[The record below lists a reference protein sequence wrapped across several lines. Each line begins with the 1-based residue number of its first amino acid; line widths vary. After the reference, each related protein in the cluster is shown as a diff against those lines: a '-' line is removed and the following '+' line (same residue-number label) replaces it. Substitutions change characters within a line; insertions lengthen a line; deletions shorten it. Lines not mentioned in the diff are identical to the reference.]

1 MKWIELTVDVPPEYA
16 EPMSEIFHR
25 YGHGGVAIEQEA
37 GYNPDEGESPPVPD
51 FVTVK
56 TYLPLDNTTER
67 RRNQID
73 IGVRLVAH
81 LATISPLKEKYVEE
95 EDWQNA
101 WKEHFHPLRI
111 GRHLVICPT
120 WRTVETSESDIL
132 IHLDPGMAFGTG
144 HHPTTRT
151 CMEILERDTKPGD
164 RILDVGCGSGI
175 LSVVAVKVGA
185 TSALGLE
192 IDPVAAR
199 AGEENV
205 RINGIEDKVQI
216 VQGTLP
222 SPLAEARSFD
232 IVAANISAKVVTDLA
247 QHLIDSVAIGGKL
260 IAGGIIEPHVE
271 DVTKALNAVGASI
284 DETFIDGDWVTL
296 LASA

>member
-37 GYNPDEGESPPVPD
+37 GHNPDEGESPPIPD

-56 TYLPLDNTTER
+56 TYLPIDNTTER

-73 IGVRLVAH
+73 VGVRLVAH
-81 LATISPLKEKYVEE
+81 LATISPLRKQYVEE

-101 WKEHFHPLRI
+101 WKEHFDPLRI
-111 GRHLVICPT
+111 GQHLVICPT
-120 WRTVETSESDIL
+120 WREVEITESDIL

-151 CMEILERDTKPGD
+151 CMEILERETRPGD

-175 LSVVAVKVGA
+175 LSVVAVKMGA
-185 TSALGLE
+185 ASALGLE

-222 SPLAEARSFD
+222 SPLAEAQGFD
-232 IVAANISAKVVTDLA
+232 IVAANISAKVVTNLA
-247 QHLIDSVAIGGKL
+247 PHLIDTVAIGGKL

-271 DVTKALNAVGASI
+271 GVTKALNAVGASV
-284 DETFIDGDWVTL
+284 DQAFVDGDWVTL

>member
-1 MKWIELTVDVPPEYA
+1 LKWIELTVDVPPEYA

-51 FVTVK
+51 FVTIK
-56 TYLPLDNTTER
+56 TYLPVDNTTER

>member
-120 WRTVETSESDIL
+120 WRTVETTESDIL

>member
-1 MKWIELTVDVPPEYA
+1 LKWIELTVDVPPEYA

-51 FVTVK
+51 FVTIK
-56 TYLPLDNTTER
+56 TYLPVDNTTER

-260 IAGGIIEPHVE
+260 IAGGIIEPHVK

>member
-1 MKWIELTVDVPPEYA
+1 
-16 EPMSEIFHR
+16 MSEIFHR

-56 TYLPLDNTTER
+56 TYLPVDNTTER

-101 WKEHFHPLRI
+101 WKEHFDPLRI
-111 GRHLVICPT
+111 GQHLVICPT

-132 IHLDPGMAFGTG
+132 IHLNPGMAFGTG

-185 TSALGLE
+185 ASALGLE

-205 RINGIEDKVQI
+205 RINGIGDKVQI

-232 IVAANISAKVVTDLA
+232 IVAANISAKVVTNLA

>member
-51 FVTVK
+51 FVTIK
-56 TYLPLDNTTER
+56 TYLPVDNTTER

-120 WRTVETSESDIL
+120 WRTVETTESDIL

>member
-1 MKWIELTVDVPPEYA
+1 
-16 EPMSEIFHR
+16 MSEIFHR

-51 FVTVK
+51 FVTIK
-56 TYLPLDNTTER
+56 TYLPVDNTTER

-151 CMEILERDTKPGD
+151 CMEILERDSKPGD

-199 AGEENV
+199 AGEENL

-232 IVAANISAKVVTDLA
+232 IVAANISAKVVTNLA
-247 QHLIDSVAIGGKL
+247 QHLIDSVAIDGKL

>member
-1 MKWIELTVDVPPEYA
+1 LKWIELTVDVPPEYA

-51 FVTVK
+51 FVTIK
-56 TYLPLDNTTER
+56 TYLPVDNTTER

-120 WRTVETSESDIL
+120 WRTVETTESDIL

>member
-51 FVTVK
+51 FVTIK
-56 TYLPLDNTTER
+56 TYLPVDNTTER

-205 RINGIEDKVQI
+205 RINGIKDKVQI

>member
-56 TYLPLDNTTER
+56 TYLPVDNTTER

>member
-1 MKWIELTVDVPPEYA
+1 
-16 EPMSEIFHR
+16 MSEIFHR

-37 GYNPDEGESPPVPD
+37 GYNPDEGEEPPVPE

-56 TYLPLDNTTER
+56 TYIPVDNTTDN

-73 IGVRLVAH
+73 VGVRLVGH
-81 LATISPLKEKYVEE
+81 LTNISPLKERYIEE

-111 GRHLVICPT
+111 GQHLVICPT
-120 WRTVETSESDIL
+120 WREVETSESDIL

-151 CMEILERDTKPGD
+151 CMEILERITKPGD

-185 TSALGLE
+185 ASAVGLE

-199 AGEENV
+199 AGEENA
-205 RINGIEDKVQI
+205 RINGLDEQIKI

-222 SPLAEARSFD
+222 SPLAEAHGFD

-247 QHLIDSVAIGGKL
+247 HHLVDTIAIGGKL
-260 IAGGIIEPHVE
+260 IAGGIIQPHVD
-271 DVTKALNAVGASI
+271 DVVKVLNGVGATV
-284 DETFIDGDWVTL
+284 DETFVDGDWVTL

>member
-51 FVTVK
+51 FVTIK
-56 TYLPLDNTTER
+56 TYLPVDNTTER

-120 WRTVETSESDIL
+120 WRTVETTESDIL

-232 IVAANISAKVVTDLA
+232 IVAANISAKVVTNLA
-247 QHLIDSVAIGGKL
+247 QHLIDSVAIRGKL

>member
-51 FVTVK
+51 FVTIK
-56 TYLPLDNTTER
+56 TYLPVDNTTER

-232 IVAANISAKVVTDLA
+232 IVAANISAKVVTNLA

-260 IAGGIIEPHVE
+260 IAGGIIKPHVE

>member
-56 TYLPLDNTTER
+56 TYLPVDNTLER

-120 WRTVETSESDIL
+120 WRTVETSESDIV

-205 RINGIEDKVQI
+205 RINGIKDKVQI

>member
-56 TYLPLDNTTER
+56 TYLPVDNTTER

-101 WKEHFHPLRI
+101 WKEHFDPLRI
-111 GRHLVICPT
+111 GQHLVICPT

-185 TSALGLE
+185 ASALGLE

-205 RINGIEDKVQI
+205 RINGIGDKVQI

-232 IVAANISAKVVTDLA
+232 IVAANISAKVVTNLA

>member
-51 FVTVK
+51 FVTIK
-56 TYLPLDNTTER
+56 TYLPVDNTTER

-73 IGVRLVAH
+73 IGVRLVTH

>member
-56 TYLPLDNTTER
+56 TYLPVDNTTER

-120 WRTVETSESDIL
+120 WRTVETTESDIL

-192 IDPVAAR
+192 IDPVATR

-260 IAGGIIEPHVE
+260 IVGGIIEPHVE

>member
-1 MKWIELTVDVPPEYA
+1 LKWIELTVDVPPEYA

-37 GYNPDEGESPPVPD
+37 GHNPDEGESPPIPD

-56 TYLPLDNTTER
+56 TYLPIDNTTER

-73 IGVRLVAH
+73 VGVRLVAH
-81 LATISPLKEKYVEE
+81 LATISPLRKQYVEE

-101 WKEHFHPLRI
+101 WKEHFDPLRI
-111 GRHLVICPT
+111 GQHLVICPT
-120 WRTVETSESDIL
+120 WREVEITESDIL

-151 CMEILERDTKPGD
+151 CMEILERETRPGD

-175 LSVVAVKVGA
+175 LSVVAVKMGA
-185 TSALGLE
+185 ASALGLE

-222 SPLAEARSFD
+222 SPLAEAQGFD
-232 IVAANISAKVVTDLA
+232 IVAANISAKVVTNLA
-247 QHLIDSVAIGGKL
+247 PHLIDTVAIGGKL

-271 DVTKALNAVGASI
+271 GVTKALNAVGASV
-284 DETFIDGDWVTL
+284 DQAFVDGDWVTL

>member
-56 TYLPLDNTTER
+56 TYLPVDNTMER

-185 TSALGLE
+185 ASALGLE

-205 RINGIEDKVQI
+205 RINGIGDKVQI

-232 IVAANISAKVVTDLA
+232 IVAANISAKVVTNLA
-247 QHLIDSVAIGGKL
+247 QHLIDSVAIRGKL

>member
-1 MKWIELTVDVPPEYA
+1 LKWIELTVDVPPEYA

-51 FVTVK
+51 FVTIK
-56 TYLPLDNTTER
+56 TYLPVDNTTER

-151 CMEILERDTKPGD
+151 CMEILERETKPGD

-232 IVAANISAKVVTDLA
+232 IVAANISAKVVTNLA

>member
-1 MKWIELTVDVPPEYA
+1 
-16 EPMSEIFHR
+16 
-25 YGHGGVAIEQEA
+25 
-37 GYNPDEGESPPVPD
+37 
-51 FVTVK
+51 VTIK
-56 TYLPLDNTTER
+56 TYLPVDNTTER

>member
-51 FVTVK
+51 FVTIK
-56 TYLPLDNTTER
+56 TYLPVDNTMER

-151 CMEILERDTKPGD
+151 CMEILERDTKPGY

>member
-1 MKWIELTVDVPPEYA
+1 MKWIELTCDVPPEYA

-51 FVTVK
+51 FVTIK
-56 TYLPLDNTTER
+56 TYLPVDNTTER

>member
-56 TYLPLDNTTER
+56 TYLPVDNTMER

-120 WRTVETSESDIL
+120 WRTVETTESDIL

-185 TSALGLE
+185 ASALGLE

-205 RINGIEDKVQI
+205 RINGIGDKVQI

-232 IVAANISAKVVTDLA
+232 IVAANISAKVVTNLA
-247 QHLIDSVAIGGKL
+247 QHLIDSVAIRGKL

-271 DVTKALNAVGASI
+271 DVTRALNAVGASI

>member
-56 TYLPLDNTTER
+56 TYLPVDNTTER

-120 WRTVETSESDIL
+120 WRTVETTESDIL

-247 QHLIDSVAIGGKL
+247 QRLIDSVAIGGKL

>member
-1 MKWIELTVDVPPEYA
+1 MKWIELTVEVPPEYA
-16 EPMSEIFHR
+16 EPISEIFHR

-37 GYNPDEGESPPVPD
+37 GHNPDEGEEPPVPK

-56 TYLPLDNTTER
+56 TYLPEDNTTER

-81 LATISPLKEKYVEE
+81 FADISPLKERSIEE

-111 GRHLVICPT
+111 GQRIVICPT
-120 WRTVETSESDIL
+120 WREFDASESDI
-132 IHLDPGMAFGTG
+132 IINLDPGMAFGTG

-151 CMEILERDTKPGD
+151 CIEILERETKAGD

-175 LSVVAVKVGA
+175 LSVVAVKLGA
-185 TSALGLE
+185 ASAVGLE

-199 AGEENV
+199 AGEENA
-205 RINGIEDKVQI
+205 RINGLEDKIQI

-222 SPLAEARSFD
+222 SPMAEARGFD
-232 IVAANISAKVVTDLA
+232 IVAANISARVVTDLA
-247 QHLIDSVAIGGKL
+247 EHLINTLAIGGKL

-271 DVTKALNAVGASI
+271 GVVEALTAVGATV
-284 DETFIDGDWVTL
+284 DETFVDRDWVTL

>member
-51 FVTVK
+51 FVTIK
-56 TYLPLDNTTER
+56 TYLPVDNTTER

-120 WRTVETSESDIL
+120 WRTVETTESDIL

-247 QHLIDSVAIGGKL
+247 QRLIDSVAIGGKL

>member
-1 MKWIELTVDVPPEYA
+1 
-16 EPMSEIFHR
+16 MSEIFHR

-56 TYLPLDNTTER
+56 TYLPVDNTTER

-101 WKEHFHPLRI
+101 WKEHFDPLRI

-185 TSALGLE
+185 ASALGLE

-205 RINGIEDKVQI
+205 RINGIGDKVQI

-232 IVAANISAKVVTDLA
+232 IVAANISAKVVTNLA
-247 QHLIDSVAIGGKL
+247 QHLIDSVAIRGKL

>member
-56 TYLPLDNTTER
+56 TYLPVDNTMER

>member
-51 FVTVK
+51 FVTIK
-56 TYLPLDNTTER
+56 TYLPVDNTTER

>member
-51 FVTVK
+51 FVTIK
-56 TYLPLDNTTER
+56 TYLPVDNTTER

-120 WRTVETSESDIL
+120 WRTVETTESDIL

-192 IDPVAAR
+192 IAPVAAR

>member
-1 MKWIELTVDVPPEYA
+1 LKWIELTVDVPPEYA

-51 FVTVK
+51 FVTIK
-56 TYLPLDNTTER
+56 TYLPVDNTTER

-232 IVAANISAKVVTDLA
+232 IVAANISAKVVTNLA

>member
-56 TYLPLDNTTER
+56 TYLPVDNTTER

-151 CMEILERDTKPGD
+151 CMEILERETKPGD

-232 IVAANISAKVVTDLA
+232 IVAANISAKVVTNLA

>member
-37 GYNPDEGESPPVPD
+37 GHNPDEGESPPIPD

-56 TYLPLDNTTER
+56 TYLPIDNTTER

-73 IGVRLVAH
+73 VGVRLVAH
-81 LATISPLKEKYVEE
+81 LATISPLREQYVEE

-101 WKEHFHPLRI
+101 WKEHFDPLRI
-111 GRHLVICPT
+111 GQHLVICPT
-120 WRTVETSESDIL
+120 WREVEITESDIL

-151 CMEILERDTKPGD
+151 CMEILERETRPGD

-175 LSVVAVKVGA
+175 LSVVAVKMGA
-185 TSALGLE
+185 ASALGLE

-222 SPLAEARSFD
+222 SPLAEAQGFD
-232 IVAANISAKVVTDLA
+232 IVAANISAKVVTNLA
-247 QHLIDSVAIGGKL
+247 PHLIDTVAIGGKL

-271 DVTKALNAVGASI
+271 GVTKALNAVGASV
-284 DETFIDGDWVTL
+284 DQAFVDGDWVTL

>member
-51 FVTVK
+51 FVTIK
-56 TYLPLDNTTER
+56 TYLPVDNTTER

-151 CMEILERDTKPGD
+151 CMEILERDAKPGD

>member
-1 MKWIELTVDVPPEYA
+1 LKWIELTVDVPPEYA

-56 TYLPLDNTTER
+56 TYLPVDNTTER

>member
-1 MKWIELTVDVPPEYA
+1 
-16 EPMSEIFHR
+16 MSEIFHR

-56 TYLPLDNTTER
+56 TYLPVDNTMER

-185 TSALGLE
+185 ASALGLE

-205 RINGIEDKVQI
+205 RINGIGDKVQI

-222 SPLAEARSFD
+222 SPLAVARSFD
-232 IVAANISAKVVTDLA
+232 IVAANISAKVVTNLA
-247 QHLIDSVAIGGKL
+247 QHLIDSVAIRGKL

>member
-1 MKWIELTVDVPPEYA
+1 LKWIELTVDVPPEYA

-51 FVTVK
+51 FVTIK
-56 TYLPLDNTTER
+56 TYLPVDNTTER

-120 WRTVETSESDIL
+120 WRTVETTASDIL

-205 RINGIEDKVQI
+205 RINGIKDKVQI

-232 IVAANISAKVVTDLA
+232 IVAANISAKIVTNLA

-271 DVTKALNAVGASI
+271 GVTKALNAVGASI